1 MTDTY
6 DFGNGLVPA
15 YKHTKG
21 GGWVAHTAIVD
32 DTVCV
37 GPDARVY
44 EDAVVYENALITE
57 NARIYGNV
65 LVTDNA
71 QVFGN
76 ARVYGNAEVSE
87 DAQVFGNAEVSGYA
101 KVSGN
106 TEISGDAVVYGD
118 ITNFTLERED
128 DYLDIIRRHENMTM
142 SFEDT
147 ASGEMQKLI
156 DGRPAPFPGRY
167 VTDDGTFWDEERAHI
182 EADKILCR
190 ELRKHGRDNLVDLFN
205 KVSKHTKAEADK
217 ILDEIKIVDRFD
229 LEQDIFKCWH
239 LVDDL
244 DQLIEMVMDRD
255 ASNDTISN
263 VLIGLSAL
271 YGDRFQKLMNNF
283 EELIAN
289 EKI

>member
-6 DFGNGLVPA
+6 DFGDGLVPA
-15 YKHTKG
+15 YKHTRG

-118 ITNFTLERED
+118 ITKFTLERED
-128 DYLDIIRRHENMTM
+128 NYLDNIRKHENMAM

-147 ASGEMQKLI
+147 ASGEMQKLV
-156 DGRPAPFPGRY
+156 DAP
-167 VTDDGTFWDEERAHI
+167 RAHEDHAYI
-182 EADKILCR
+182 AAANILCR

-205 KVSKHTKAEADK
+205 KVSKHAKTNNT
-217 ILDEIKIVDRFD
+217 IDEIKIVDRFD

-239 LVDDL
+239 IVDDI
-244 DQLIEMVMDRD
+244 DQLSEMIMDRGAD
-255 ASNDTISN
+255 SDKISN
-263 VLIGLSAL
+263 ILIGLSAL
-271 YGDRFQKLMNNF
+271 YGDRFQRLMDNF
-283 EELIAN
+283 EEIIAN
-289 EKI
+289 GKI

>member
-15 YKHTKG
+15 YKHTRG

-32 DTVCV
+32 DTACV

-71 QVFGN
+71 QVFGD
-76 ARVYGNAEVSE
+76 ARVYGNAEVSG
-87 DAQVFGNAEVSGYA
+87 DAQVYGNAEVSGYA

-118 ITNFTLERED
+118 ITKFTLERED
-128 DYLDIIRRHENMTM
+128 NYLDNIRKHENMAM

-147 ASGEMQKLI
+147 ASGEMQKLV
-156 DGRPAPFPGRY
+156 DAP
-167 VTDDGTFWDEERAHI
+167 RAHEDHAHI
-182 EADKILCR
+182 AAANILCR

-205 KVSKHTKAEADK
+205 KVVKHAKANNT
-217 ILDEIKIVDRFD
+217 IDETKIVDRFD

-239 LVDDL
+239 LVDDI
-244 DQLIEMVMDRD
+244 DQLTEMVMDRD
-255 ASNDTISN
+255 ASKDTISN
-263 VLIGLSAL
+263 ILIGLSAL

>member
-6 DFGNGLVPA
+6 DFGDGLVPA
-15 YKHTKG
+15 YKHTNG

-32 DTVCV
+32 DSAYV

-44 EDAVVYENALITE
+44 EDAVVYKNALITE
-57 NARIYGNV
+57 NAQIYGNV

-71 QVFGN
+71 QV
-76 ARVYGNAEVSE
+76 YGNA
-87 DAQVFGNAEVSGYA
+87 QIYGNAEVSGYA
-101 KVSGN
+101 QVSGN
-106 TEISGDAVVYGD
+106 TEVSGDSVVHGH
-118 ITNFTLERED
+118 ITKGPLERED
-128 DYLDIIRRHENMTM
+128 NIRRHENMNT
-142 SFEDT
+142 
-147 ASGEMQKLI
+147 
-156 DGRPAPFPGRY
+156 
-167 VTDDGTFWDEERAHI
+167 
-182 EADKILCR
+182 
-190 ELRKHGRDNLVDLFN
+190 
-205 KVSKHTKAEADK
+205 
-217 ILDEIKIVDRFD
+217 EIKIVDRFD

-271 YGDRFQKLMNNF
+271 YGDRFQKLMSNF

>member
-15 YKHTKG
+15 FKHTNG
-21 GGWVAHTAIVD
+21 GGWVAHTSIVD

-76 ARVYGNAEVSE
+76 ARVYGNAEVSG

-118 ITNFTLERED
+118 ITKFTLERED

-147 ASGEMQKLI
+147 ASGEMQKLV
-156 DGRPAPFPGRY
+156 DAP
-167 VTDDGTFWDEERAHI
+167 RAHEDHAHI
-182 EADKILCR
+182 AAANILCR

-205 KVSKHTKAEADK
+205 KVVKHAKANNT
-217 ILDEIKIVDRFD
+217 IDEIKIVDRFD

-239 LVDDL
+239 LVDDI
-244 DQLIEMVMDRD
+244 DQLTEMIMDRD
-255 ASNDTISN
+255 ASKDTISN

-271 YGDRFQKLMNNF
+271 YGDRFQKLMDNF

>member
-15 YKHTKG
+15 YKHTRG

-76 ARVYGNAEVSE
+76 ARVYGNAEVS
-87 DAQVFGNAEVSGYA
+87 
-101 KVSGN
+101 
-106 TEISGDAVVYGD
+106 GDAVVYGD
-118 ITNFTLERED
+118 ITKFTLERED

-147 ASGEMQKLI
+147 ASGEMQKLV
-156 DGRPAPFPGRY
+156 DVP
-167 VTDDGTFWDEERAHI
+167 RAHEDHAHI
-182 EADKILCR
+182 AAANILCR

-205 KVSKHTKAEADK
+205 KVAKHAKADNT
-217 ILDEIKIVDRFD
+217 IDEIKIVDRFD